1 MKLVFVLLVFGNTLV
16 LLSAAAEERISFLKK
31 LRLLQGRPLGLD
43 YCLCPSIYMPVCASD
58 QKTYSNA
65 CKARCKT
72 KVSSQYT
79 LQGVQA
85 SFEKDTERSELCLYL
100 YLINSQQFWA
110 IFSDFSAILS
120 NSQQFSAFLSNFY
133 QFSAFFSNAQQLS
146 AILSNSQNSQQFSAI
161 TSNSRQFSKFSAIL
175 SYVQ

>member
-120 NSQQFSAFLSNFY
+120 NSQQFLSI
-133 QFSAFFSNAQQLS
+133 FSSIS
-146 AILSNSQNSQQFSAI
+146 
-161 TSNSRQFSKFSAIL
+161 
-175 SYVQ
+175 

>member
-16 LLSAAAEERISFLKK
+16 LLSAAAEERITFLKK

-79 LQGVQA
+79 LQGGQA
-85 SFEKDTERSELCLYL
+85 SFEWGTGQYL
-100 YLINSQQFWA
+100 AF
-110 IFSDFSAILS
+110 FSDLSPIISSLSAI
-120 NSQQFSAFLSNFY
+120 SQQFSAMLSI
-133 QFSAFFSNAQQLS
+133 FSAF
-146 AILSNSQNSQQFSAI
+146 SQQFSI
-161 TSNSRQFSKFSAIL
+161 IISNSQYFSAI
-175 SYVQ
+175 

>member
-79 LQGVQA
+79 NRVYRKV
-85 SFEKDTERSELCLYL
+85 FSEMYL
-100 YLINSQQFWA
+100 GKRPYRVFRKVLNRKLNNI
-110 IFSDFSAILS
+110 
-120 NSQQFSAFLSNFY
+120 
-133 QFSAFFSNAQQLS
+133 
-146 AILSNSQNSQQFSAI
+146 
-161 TSNSRQFSKFSAIL
+161 RKHKKFRKVTFQI
-175 SYVQ
+175 

>member
-72 KVSSQYT
+72 KVITMSQ
-79 LQGVQA
+79 VRP
-85 SFEKDTERSELCLYL
+85 FPIK
-100 YLINSQQFWA
+100 F
-110 IFSDFSAILS
+110 
-120 NSQQFSAFLSNFY
+120 
-133 QFSAFFSNAQQLS
+133 
-146 AILSNSQNSQQFSAI
+146 QNSRVPAEGN
-161 TSNSRQFSKFSAIL
+161 TRPLLIL
-175 SYVQ
+175 NFEYYHWTCENFKNTI